1 MTSENEIKRP
11 GSESDGEQEARVTEM
26 NFETALA
33 RLEEIVRTLEG
44 GRCPLE
50 DSMRYYEEGVRL
62 VRFCNEKLDVARR
75 KIVTVT
81 GGELPGEGD

>member
-1 MTSENEIKRP
+1 MTNENEKKRP
-11 GSESDGEQEARVTEM
+11 GSAPDGEREIPAEEIK
-26 NFETALA
+26 FETALA

-50 DSMRYYEEGVRL
+50 ESMRYYEEGVRL
-62 VRFCNEKLDVARR
+62 VRICNEKLDVARR

-81 GGELPGEGD
+81 GGDLPEGDD

>member
-1 MTSENEIKRP
+1 
-11 GSESDGEQEARVTEM
+11 
-26 NFETALA
+26 
-33 RLEEIVRTLEG
+33 
-44 GRCPLE
+44 
-50 DSMRYYEEGVRL
+50 MRYYEEGVRL